1 MIISHLLP
9 GISIGKEIQKTRLME
24 FRYNEII
31 IWLIP
36 GLYFLCLVC
45 FFVLPPFT
53 DGSEVA
59 TYLNAIKEIPD
70 GIVTSAALFFIPFV
84 SFVIGYLI
92 NYIASQTEFW
102 LYKFDILKRPS
113 RIILSGKSDRYR
125 LANLDT
131 LLQRL
136 ERSSR
141 SNLTNANANALFI
154 KVKQSIDICPL
165 DTYYF
170 KSVFGRNLLC
180 AQVLV
185 LICVVFECFYLK
197 CLDLLGLSV
206 TLVTGLLFFTSW
218 RRNSKIYVK
227 NILSMYM
234 RQNQ

>member
-1 MIISHLLP
+1 
-9 GISIGKEIQKTRLME
+9 ME

-45 FFVLPPFT
+45 LFVLPPFT

-113 RIILSGKSDRYR
+113 RIILSGQVPTCKFGHIVTKIR
-125 LANLDT
+125 T
-131 LLQRL
+131 
-136 ERSSR
+136 
-141 SNLTNANANALFI
+141 
-154 KVKQSIDICPL
+154 
-165 DTYYF
+165 
-170 KSVFGRNLLC
+170 VFS
-180 AQVLV
+180 
-185 LICVVFECFYLK
+185 E
-197 CLDLLGLSV
+197 
-206 TLVTGLLFFTSW
+206 
-218 RRNSKIYVK
+218 
-227 NILSMYM
+227 
-234 RQNQ
+234 